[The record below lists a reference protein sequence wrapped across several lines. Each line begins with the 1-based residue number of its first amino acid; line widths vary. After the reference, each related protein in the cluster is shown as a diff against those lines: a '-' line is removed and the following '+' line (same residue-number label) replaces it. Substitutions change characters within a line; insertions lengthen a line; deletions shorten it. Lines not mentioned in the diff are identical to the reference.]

1 MKSKPSSRTTP
12 KRLSV
17 SGRGQTERTVPM
29 ASYVAVLRAYFEVR
43 TELLSA
49 QELIQELEAQ
59 LHKRK
64 GKGKGR

>member
-29 ASYVAVLRAYFEVR
+29 ASYVAVLRAYFQER
-43 TELLSA
+43 TELELA
-49 QELIQELEAQ
+49 QERIMVLEAQ
-59 LHKRK
+59 LSKRK
-64 GKGKGR
+64 GKGKGK